1 MISPPALVSVRDLD
15 GALRPALL
23 LARRDDR
30 SYVQV
35 SRGAG
40 DSVLRWLPSSRL
52 APASPCTAGPG
63 ALPVPTS
70 AAPGVRDTTLA
81 RRSPRSA
88 R

>member
-1 MISPPALVSVRDLD
+1 MIRPPALVHVRDLD

-23 LARRDDR
+23 LALRDGR

-40 DSVLRWLPSSRL
+40 DSVLRWLPSGRL
-52 APASPCTAGPG
+52 APASSEAVRGSAVPRREVHDG
-63 ALPVPTS
+63 AVSWRP
-70 AAPGVRDTTLA
+70 
-81 RRSPRSA
+81 PRST